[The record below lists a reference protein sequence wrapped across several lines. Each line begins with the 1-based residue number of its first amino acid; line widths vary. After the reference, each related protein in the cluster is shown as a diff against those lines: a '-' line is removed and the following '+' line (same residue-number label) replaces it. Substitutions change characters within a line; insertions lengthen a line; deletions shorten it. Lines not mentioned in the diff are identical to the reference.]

1 MSVSPFASPMRI
13 GQSCVVSPGNESNI
27 DEEDEEDDALQLTA
41 CQVSAVRRA
50 KAEALKEQ

>member
-27 DEEDEEDDALQLTA
+27 DEEDDALQLTA